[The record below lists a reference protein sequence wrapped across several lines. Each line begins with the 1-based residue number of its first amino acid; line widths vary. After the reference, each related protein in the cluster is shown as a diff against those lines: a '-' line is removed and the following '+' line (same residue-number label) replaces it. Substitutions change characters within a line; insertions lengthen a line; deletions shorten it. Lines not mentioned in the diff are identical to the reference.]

1 MPLSKERKSFITK
14 VQAWYQQKFGGSGDP
29 EVEGAVDVVVYLT
42 SMFNDQHDVFQKML
56 ESVLTRVRAM
66 DPSWDRPTC
75 TDTVPEAPAQGKTVE
90 LGFLCG
96 S

>member
-1 MPLSKERKSFITK
+1 MALLKDKKSLITRI
-14 VQAWYQQKFGGSGDP
+14 QAWHQEKFGGSGDP
-29 EVEGAVDVVVYLT
+29 EAEVAVGVAAYFD
-42 SMFNDQHDVFQKML
+42 SMFSGQPDVFKQML

-75 TDTVPEAPAQGKTVE
+75 TDCVPEAPAQGNTVE